1 MTIENSM
8 MATRIENKGNTVFFN
23 GNKRTFANI
32 LDAPKIIA
40 RLEIKP
46 VRESEPVCTQISGP
60 AVYAAITQLF
70 GSEL

>member
-1 MTIENSM
+1 M
-8 MATRIENKGNTVFFN
+8 MATRIKQKGNTVVFN
-23 GNKRTFANI
+23 GKKETFANI
-32 LDAPKIIA
+32 LDAPEIIA

-46 VRESEPVCTQISGP
+46 VRESEPVCTEISGP